1 MNDKL
6 ELDSCPFGCN
16 PGPDN
21 EELGMT
27 SERFALHRVY
37 QVECSCGARGPHKDT
52 PQDAAA
58 AWNDLPL
65 RLVDSLE
72 YCDKKLAQQ
81 KGELKRIV
89 ADYCEHA
96 DDFYV
101 INGEERDHERFIKL
115 KIAFGIPWEEE
126 E

>member
-1 MNDKL
+1 MTDKL

-21 EELGMT
+21 EELRMT
-27 SERFALHRVY
+27 SERFALYRAY
-37 QVECSCGARGPHKDT
+37 QVECSCGAKGPHKDT

-58 AWNDLPL
+58 AWNVLPL
-65 RLVDSLE
+65 RLVDLLE

-81 KGELKRIV
+81 NGELKRIV
-89 ADYCEHA
+89 ADYCEQA

-101 INGEERDHERFIKL
+101 INGEKRDRERFIELQK
-115 KIAFGIPWEEE
+115 AFGVWTEDEE
-126 E
+126 